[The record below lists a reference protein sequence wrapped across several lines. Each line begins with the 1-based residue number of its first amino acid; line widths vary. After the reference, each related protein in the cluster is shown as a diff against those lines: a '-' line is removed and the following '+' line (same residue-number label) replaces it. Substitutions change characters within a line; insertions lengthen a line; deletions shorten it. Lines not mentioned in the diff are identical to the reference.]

1 MELKINRLRIKNFR
15 NINEL
20 EINFNDKVTKILGEN
35 GKGKTNTLS
44 AIMWCLFGKNIYDDK
59 KFAISPIIDNEEKND
74 ITTNVTLILNDN
86 YVISRTWYQRK
97 ASVQTGYIIDG
108 KEELTTITQSQF
120 TDELKDKFGIDEETF
135 KSLSNINYLPNLNWK
150 DLKEF
155 IFKLIGEVKDEEV
168 LLRGDFGLVE
178 EQIKLMGINSTKDSL
193 IASDKDI
200 NEEIKRLETEYQ
212 TLVNTKEKYVAN
224 EEQNIVLENRKKEIE
239 EEIAKYQEKQKEE
252 EKIKDDYNNK
262 QKEISNVEDQIQHK
276 NNQLEF
282 NNSAIEDYK
291 KSYELNSV
299 SVDVIREKEKS
310 YIQNKINSVSERLN
324 ALDLQSQSYDEQI
337 AEINRKGKELQEKEI
352 KVENDTCNT
361 CGQKLPEEKIKSTLN
376 KLKEQQLEELN
387 RLQEQAKSLKTIIGT
402 NANEF
407 EQKTNELEELK
418 KQLVEVD
425 TKVYEEQEESEK
437 QKEIRVAKENKELEN
452 KQLIQDIETLKA
464 KLENLTNELNSMTKP
479 SIELNINQDLFKELD
494 EINSKLATSI
504 TLSKISEDV
513 EKANVNL
520 ANAKDKK
527 VVIKN
532 KLEQVA
538 KFNNLKAD
546 LVRQKVKSHFKIVDF
561 KTKEFTQDG
570 TEQETF
576 KICIDGIDYKEL
588 NTGMKMLVAIDLL
601 VGIQK
606 LKDIHTPIIID
617 NAENITSDISVE
629 DTQLII
635 AVATRGITEL
645 EVK

>member
-20 EINFNDKVTKILGEN
+20 EINFKDKVTKILGEN

-59 KFAISPIIDNEEKND
+59 KFVISPIIDNEEKND

-193 IASDKDI
+193 TASDKDI
-200 NEEIKRLETEYQ
+200 SEEIKRLETEYQ
-212 TLVNTKEKYVAN
+212 TLVNTKEKYVAD
-224 EEQNIVLENRKKEIE
+224 EEQNIELKNRKKEIE

-262 QKEISNVEDQIQHK
+262 QKEISNIEDQIQHK

-282 NNSAIEDYK
+282 NNNAIEDYK

-310 YIQNKINSVSERLN
+310 YVQNKINSVNERLN
-324 ALDLQSQSYDEQI
+324 ALDKQSQSYDKEI
-337 AEINRKGKELQEKEI
+337 TEINRKGKELQEKEI

-361 CGQKLPEEKIKSTLN
+361 CGQKLPEEKIKSILD

-387 RLQEQAKSLKTIIGT
+387 RLQEQAKSLKTIIGA

-407 EQKTNELEELK
+407 EQKINELEELE

-425 TKVYEEQEESEK
+425 TKVYEEQEETEK

-570 TEQETF
+570 IEQETF